1 MEKLNVKV
9 EHIYHSGFTVE
20 TENFFLVFDY
30 YKGNIDLKDKR
41 TLVFVSHGHGDH
53 FNEEIFKWDDKKR
66 DITYILS
73 SDIELDFESENIHFI
88 APYKEISLDDVDIKT
103 FGSTDLGVSFLVN
116 VDNITIFHAGDLNW
130 WHWESN
136 TQDENLH
143 EEKIFKEEIE
153 KIKTGDIRQEELQRA
168 VTNARAGVVRGL
180 NSNMGLAL
188 NLAQAHAQHGSWTAA
203 FSYLDDLA
211 AVTLEDL
218 QRVAE
223 QYLVPRN
230 RTVGM
235 ITNAAGT
242 GEQ

>member
-88 APYKEISLDDVDIKT
+88 APYKEISLDDVDINT

-153 KIKTGDIRQEELQRA
+153 KIKGESIDIA
-168 VTNARAGVVRGL
+168 
-180 NSNMGLAL
+180 
-188 NLAQAHAQHGSWTAA
+188 
-203 FSYLDDLA
+203 
-211 AVTLEDL
+211 
-218 QRVAE
+218 
-223 QYLVPRN
+223 LVPVDPRL
-230 RTVGM
+230 GPAFYYGGEFFIKELKPKYFFPM
-235 ITNAAGT
+235 HFGDKFHITSDFIHKIGHTSTKIVEISGNN
-242 GEQ
+242 QQFFL